1 MSGREKKKK
10 QDCSLSTDNESSFV
24 FRYGPLVVNPR
35 KKPSKTI
42 FTGRHSKDEKLE
54 GEAEVKRRLR
64 RDRNRLAATKYR
76 EAREKVLSNL
86 EEELRHNQ
94 TTNDELTLYVERL
107 LQRKQQLEF
116 SVSQIMTN
124 HPEPVQSSSEIVHPI
139 TSSQTFELVAQ
150 DQEQFQ
156 MFLTNSNDAGNSNDF
171 HLNYQLQQQEQQQQ
185 MTINSSSLNRLLD
198 ECVPPINTNNNN
210 NLLLF
215 NSAYGTSTCAQQY
228 SSSSSNEDDSML
240 STKRNSYVC

>member
-1 MSGREKKKK
+1 M
-10 QDCSLSTDNESSFV
+10 
-24 FRYGPLVVNPR
+24 
-35 KKPSKTI
+35 
-42 FTGRHSKDEKLE
+42 E

-156 MFLTNSNDAGNSNDF
+156 MFLTNSSDAGNSNDF

-185 MTINSSSLNRLLD
+185 MTINSSSLNRYSMNVFHQSIQIIITICYYSIRHMVHQLVL
-198 ECVPPINTNNNN
+198 
-210 NLLLF
+210 
-215 NSAYGTSTCAQQY
+215 NSIQVQVRMKMIQCCQR
-228 SSSSSNEDDSML
+228 NETHMSV
-240 STKRNSYVC
+240 NIE